1 MSSAVPEAGQ
11 PDLKYVP
18 KRSQE
23 MLGYRAAMMYN
34 AQRKQM
40 IEWLATEDAK
50 ERPGHLSKQS
60 QKNAASRI
68 DQIHR
73 WAWEN
78 LPESSYVL
86 QHDEANAFVDALDGN
101 EFLTRAGKPY
111 SNDSKRKFTD
121 ALKKYFKWKASR
133 GGEEWEPSVTFRQS
147 EYNSPDSLTIR
158 ERERMRAASLEYQ
171 AMPEYNDLTPEER
184 SRKKALLAQRLE
196 KPKSEI
202 TTDDWEKQGTTW
214 KFSSLVMVGLDI
226 GARPVEI
233 ERARTTWYQPGSGE
247 LKIPCEDA
255 AKNDSYWTVA
265 LRNQT
270 CEALSCWMREREA
283 TPAYDGTDK
292 LWLNREGNPFNS
304 KSLNYHFQKL
314 LDLANIDDT
323 NRRLVWYSIRHSVGN
338 YMTEEGELD
347 ETKEQLRHRSLEST
361 LQYTNPS
368 TERRRK
374 TLNKIG

>member
-1 MSSAVPEAGQ
+1 MEVLVTGDGRARYWSS
-11 PDLKYVP
+11 
-18 KRSQE
+18 
-23 MLGYRAAMMYN
+23 
-34 AQRKQM
+34 
-40 IEWLATEDAK
+40 
-50 ERPGHLSKQS
+50 
-60 QKNAASRI
+60 
-68 DQIHR
+68 
-73 WAWEN
+73 
-78 LPESSYVL
+78 SSG
-86 QHDEANAFVDALDGN
+86 D
-101 EFLTRAGKPY
+101 RAGAY
-111 SNDSKRKFTD
+111 HVVSAWVWR
-121 ALKKYFKWKASR
+121 
-133 GGEEWEPSVTFRQS
+133 
-147 EYNSPDSLTIR
+147 I
-158 ERERMRAASLEYQ
+158 
-171 AMPEYNDLTPEER
+171 
-184 SRKKALLAQRLE
+184 
-196 KPKSEI
+196 
-202 TTDDWEKQGTTW
+202 
-214 KFSSLVMVGLDI
+214 
-226 GARPVEI
+226 
-233 ERARTTWYQPGSGE
+233 
-247 LKIPCEDA
+247 KIPCEDA